1 MRFITSF
8 ITVLLLAVSALALNI
23 NVARTS
29 SEVQTAGKPKPPKVC
44 DPKYKKADLAQKQ
57 YEAVADFAD
66 LFVNKHDVLTAFNR
80 WVPGYV

>member
-8 ITVLLLAVSALALNI
+8 ITALLLAVSALALNV

-29 SEVQTAGKPKPPKVC
+29 EVATASKPKPPKVC
-44 DPKYKKADLAQKQ
+44 DPKYNKADLAQKQ